1 MAAYWIGAHEI
12 IDPIVF
18 QDYLRQVVPL
28 IERFGGRYLT
38 DTASMQILEKAA
50 WRPDRV
56 LIVEFPNRAA
66 LDAWYHSPEYRPL
79 LALRQQSCRD
89 LLVVL
94 ESVA

>member
-1 MAAYWIGAHEI
+1 MATYWIGAHEI

-18 QDYLRQVVPL
+18 QDNLRQVVPL

-56 LIVEFPNRAA
+56 VIVEFPNRAA
-66 LDAWYHSPEYRPL
+66 LDAWYHSPEYWL
-79 LALRQQSCRD
+79 LLSLRQQSCRD

>member
-1 MAAYWIGAHEI
+1 MAVYWIGAHEI
-12 IDPIVF
+12 IDPMVF

-38 DTASMQILEKAA
+38 KTGSMQILEKAA

-56 LIVEFPNRAA
+56 VIVEFSDRAA
-66 LDAWYHSPEYRPL
+66 FDAWYNSPEYQPL

>member
-1 MAAYWIGAHEI
+1 MTVYWIGAHEI
-12 IDPIVF
+12 IDPVVF
-18 QDYLRQVVPL
+18 QGYLRQVVPQ

-38 DTASMQILEKAA
+38 KPGSMQILEEAA

-56 LIVEFPNRAA
+56 VIVEFPDRAA
-66 LDAWYHSPEYRPL
+66 LDAWYGSSEYQPL

-94 ESVA
+94 ESTG